1 MIQFIEDVWDTNRSL
16 VTDDYDAAL
25 ERLDDYA
32 EGELTVHEIPT
43 GTDVWTWTVPEKWS
57 VTDAYISDGETRLVE
72 YDHPLRIVTYSESV
86 DEWVSVDELM
96 DHVHVDQA
104 GEYNGET
111 VPRHPAALP
120 YVFKFY
126 DRDWGFCLRQ
136 SELERLREYDE
147 LKVHIDTTFE
157 EGTLKVGEYTI
168 TGARDETVL
177 LSAHLDHPAQVNDD
191 LSGVAAGT
199 ELMNRLHGRELRY
212 TYTFLVLPETI
223 GSIAFF
229 SQHEERIDDIEYGIF
244 LEMLGTDGT
253 HTLQRSY
260 QGETDLDRLAAAVL
274 SDRDPEYDAGPF
286 RQVIGND
293 EMVTNGPGMNV
304 PTVSLSRWPYDEY
317 HTSYDTPEIIS
328 EENLLGSADVVE
340 DLIARL
346 EHDVTPVRDFKGPI
360 FLSGYDL
367 WKTWG
372 GHGELREKFEYM
384 IMSLE
389 GDHTVL
395 DIAEENDLDFW
406 TVYAFVGSLASCDL
420 VDIAD
425 GPLPDSEAFAVSE
438 RTDLLSA

>member
-1 MIQFIEDVWDTNRSL
+1 
-16 VTDDYDAAL
+16 
-25 ERLDDYA
+25 
-32 EGELTVHEIPT
+32 
-43 GTDVWTWTVPEKWS
+43 
-57 VTDAYISDGETRLVE
+57 
-72 YDHPLRIVTYSESV
+72 
-86 DEWVSVDELM
+86 
-96 DHVHVDQA
+96 
-104 GEYNGET
+104 
-111 VPRHPAALP
+111 
-120 YVFKFY
+120 
-126 DRDWGFCLRQ
+126 
-136 SELERLREYDE
+136 
-147 LKVHIDTTFE
+147 
-157 EGTLKVGEYTI
+157 
-168 TGARDETVL
+168 
-177 LSAHLDHPAQVNDD
+177 
-191 LSGVAAGT
+191 
-199 ELMNRLHGRELRY
+199 
-212 TYTFLVLPETI
+212 
-223 GSIAFF
+223 
-229 SQHEERIDDIEYGIF
+229 
-244 LEMLGTDGT
+244 
-253 HTLQRSY
+253 
-260 QGETDLDRLAAAVL
+260 
-274 SDRDPEYDAGPF
+274 
-286 RQVIGND
+286 VIGND